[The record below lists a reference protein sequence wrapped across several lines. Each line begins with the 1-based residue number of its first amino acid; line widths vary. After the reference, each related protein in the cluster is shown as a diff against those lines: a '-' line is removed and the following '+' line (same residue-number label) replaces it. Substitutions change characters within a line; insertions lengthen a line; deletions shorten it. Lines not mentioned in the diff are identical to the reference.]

1 MPSVEDDALLG
12 SIKRHNSSKKNG
24 SPLRKIL
31 SKPRFSTGRKSNSDS
46 DYWKASNN
54 NSNHE
59 NYSFDHDHESLA
71 TDESTPKKAPPS
83 SASADRNSSISLD
96 PYSPEERIMWVPMS
110 TPPSRK
116 AQEATKTATMTTSN
130 DVVGVSKNGTTMKS
144 ALKPKKSS
152 WTDNVHRRTSILS
165 NHRRK
170 ILQRVAAVAVVSL
183 IMLSTVSWMGVIF
196 GVESSNRHRHKK
208 QPTHNSNNNKK
219 QAFDQSFLDLR
230 LKVIEF
236 ETGL

>member
-31 SKPRFSTGRKSNSDS
+31 TKPRFSTGRKSNSDS

-54 NSNHE
+54 NSHDNHD
-59 NYSFDHDHESLA
+59 NYTFDHDHESLA

-96 PYSPEERIMWVPMS
+96 PYSPEERIMWVPM
-110 TPPSRK
+110 TPPPPTP
-116 AQEATKTATMTTSN
+116 QEATKTATMTTFN
-130 DVVGVSKNGTTMKS
+130 DVVVVSKNGTTMKS

-196 GVESSNRHRHKK
+196 GVESSNRHRHEK
-208 QPTHNSNNNKK
+208 QPTHNSNKK